1 MIALLRGINVGG
13 NKLVPM
19 GELRK
24 LAIGLRF
31 GNVATYIQ
39 SGNLVFTTTLAA
51 ATAEAALEKA
61 IAAHFGFCV
70 DVVVRSGRAWLRYAA
85 KSPFADAEEARPN
98 LLLLGLAKRPL
109 KPRAAEALRPFTTA
123 GERIEAVRDALWID
137 YGASIGRSKLSP
149 VVLDRAVGSTVTAR
163 NWRTVQ
169 KLAEL
174 VRALDS

>member
-1 MIALLRGINVGG
+1 MN
-13 NKLVPM
+13 
-19 GELRK
+19 ELRE

-31 GNVATYIQ
+31 GNVSTYIQ
-39 SGNLVFTTTLAA
+39 SGNLVFSTTLTAA
-51 ATAEAALEKA
+51 AAEVALEKA
-61 IAAHFGFCV
+61 IAARFGFSV
-70 DVVVRSGRAWLRYAA
+70 DVVVRTARAWLRYAA

-109 KPRAAEALRPFTTA
+109 KQRATEALRPFTTA
-123 GERIEAVRDALWID
+123 GERVEALRDALWID

-149 VVLDRAVGSTVTAR
+149 LVLDRAAGSTVTAR

-174 VRALDS
+174 VRAVES